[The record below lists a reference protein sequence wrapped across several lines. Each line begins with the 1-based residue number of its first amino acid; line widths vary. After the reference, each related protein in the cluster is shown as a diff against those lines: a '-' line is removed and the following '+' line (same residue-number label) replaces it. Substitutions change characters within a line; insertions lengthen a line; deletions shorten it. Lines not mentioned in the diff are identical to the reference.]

1 MKQRFHSAENLAVL
15 PPKEDDK
22 KCVDHLAR
30 LNGRDVEYDSDF
42 STAHGRIDRP
52 HSGPASRQ
60 SHRSFR
66 HRMHLDGLVACRPHM
81 PVPSEFEGDELQ
93 VLLAAPVSSSESG
106 SISVAVDHDHDHDPV
121 DDSVGE
127 FCT

>member
-15 PPKEDDK
+15 LPKEDDK
-22 KCVDHLAR
+22 KLVDHFAR
-30 LNGRDVEYDSDF
+30 MNGRDVEYDSDF
-42 STAHGRIDRP
+42 STVHGRIDRP

-60 SHRSFR
+60 SHHSFR
-66 HRMHLDGLVACRPHM
+66 HRMHLDGLIACRPHM

-93 VLLAAPVSSSESG
+93 KMLLAVPVSSSESG
-106 SISVAVDHDHDHDPV
+106 SISVAVDHDPV

-127 FCT
+127 FRT